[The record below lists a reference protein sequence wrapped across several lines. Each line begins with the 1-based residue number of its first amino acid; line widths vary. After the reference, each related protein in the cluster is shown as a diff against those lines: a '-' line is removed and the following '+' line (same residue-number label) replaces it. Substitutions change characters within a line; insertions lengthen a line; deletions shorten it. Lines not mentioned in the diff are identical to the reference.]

1 MQAANN
7 VTTFLKRCIV
17 AVVGLTP
24 CIAGAHGAYHDVVN
38 ELSALLKQH
47 PEDAAAHFKLACA
60 HQEHRDWSLALVELE
75 QVERLAPG
83 KFETGYVQGQALAT
97 GGHILAARP
106 VLDDFIATH
115 PGHAGALAVRARV
128 LLELKETAAAL
139 HDFNAG

>member
-47 PEDAAAHFKLACA
+47 PEDAAAHL
-60 HQEHRDWSLALVELE
+60 WI
-75 QVERLAPG
+75 
-83 KFETGYVQGQALAT
+83 
-97 GGHILAARP
+97 GGAISM
-106 VLDDFIATH
+106 
-115 PGHAGALAVRARV
+115 RV
-128 LLELKETAAAL
+128 WV
-139 HDFNAG
+139 G